1 MTSSRANE
9 RMIRAHDRADETATA
24 GRVTAITAVTT
35 NHGDHGG
42 HGRPRRSRPATA
54 DTAGHGRTF
63 QTGVTADAANAAL
76 ANDTVAR
83 LIRVNERANGR
94 IERSAPPGTRPRR
107 RRGGSRRGRGHGGHS
122 KHCRSRQS
130 RPPKAERSGAG
141 SRPRRHGDH
150 GAHASPGSPVPCGV
164 AAADHT
170 ESRLARRVT
179 AGTDGHGVLG
189 GSPGVCRRRV
199 RGDVLTYQGTWLRPA
214 GEAPTYPSKA

>member
-54 DTAGHGRTF
+54 VTAGHGRTF

-107 RRGGSRRGRGHGGHS
+107 RRGGSRRWRGHGGDG

-130 RPPKAERSGAG
+130 QPPKAERSSAG

-150 GAHASPGSPVPCGV
+150 SAQASPGSRPLV
-164 AAADHT
+164 AAVPLPIT
-170 ESRLARRVT
+170 TSRGSHGASRRARTVT
-179 AGTDGHGVLG
+179 AYTAGAVGSVAAGCEGT
-189 GSPGVCRRRV
+189 C
-199 RGDVLTYQGTWLRPA
+199 
-214 GEAPTYPSKA
+214 